1 MQNSSFVHVLFSVT
15 RQLRVPRVALH
26 RHLFTSLLL
35 NAIAVI
41 AFKGSFLIPATT
53 QGSLI
58 TKVREAFL
66 FASILMI
73 FHWEPFFVF
82 PFPCG

>member
-1 MQNSSFVHVLFSVT
+1 MQISYMFDKNVRLFSVG

-58 TKVREAFL
+58 TKVCV
-66 FASILMI
+66 
-73 FHWEPFFVF
+73 VF
-82 PFPCG
+82 YYLYSF